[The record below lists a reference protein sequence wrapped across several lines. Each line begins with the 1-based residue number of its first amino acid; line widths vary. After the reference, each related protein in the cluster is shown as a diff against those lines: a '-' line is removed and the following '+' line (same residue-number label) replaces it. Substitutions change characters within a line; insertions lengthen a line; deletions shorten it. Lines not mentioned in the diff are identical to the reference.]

1 MLLIKNSFVLKN
13 KTVFVV
19 LPNLFEAQKYYDNL
33 SSIAGEENVLFYP
46 SDPTLTT
53 LMALGSSDFLNERLY
68 TIRALLTD
76 KPYIVVTTHIG
87 LKRRTLSVDDY
98 KRSVKTLRTKD
109 EISIERLANILQANG
124 YERNYIVERP
134 GEFSI
139 RGNIVDIFTKENQFP
154 YRLDF
159 FGDEIEVIKIFDIED
174 QRSFDTV
181 DEIDIMPLN
190 EIFFTEE
197 IKNNAIN
204 KINKYFDDYTL
215 NDREKEKLYVDLENI
230 SERRNFSTLS
240 IYTSFFNSKPTNIL
254 DFSKDK
260 EIYLID
266 KHLMVIDEKNMA
278 DDFKSFSMSLGN
290 SKAYLEIPF
299 YLSLEE
305 SLKEKY
311 IEINNYGIDEYNQYE
326 SLAIRDINYYS
337 NNCELFYLDNKEY
350 FNDFTTIITLKN
362 KDFFT
367 KFKIFLNEKGYLFN
381 ENKIIKK
388 GINLLNEEHF
398 YNFLDFK
405 NKLLIISDSH
415 LISNK
420 IKPKIRYRSVLNE
433 SSKIRHVSELSPG
446 DFVVHYE
453 HGIAKY
459 LGLVTMDITG
469 VKRDYLQLEYA
480 NNESMYIPVD
490 QIDMILKYGAKEGIE
505 PKLSR
510 LGGKTWSNTK
520 AKVKKRIKDLSDKLL
535 NLYAQREV
543 SDAYEFGVHKAAEL
557 EFAQDFVYEETKDQE
572 MAIQETLYDMSS
584 PKLMDRLV
592 IGDVGFGKTEVALR
606 ASFKAVLD
614 GKQVAYLVPTT
625 ILARQHYHTFTD
637 RFDKYGA
644 NVALLSRFQT
654 QKEQK
659 EIIDRL
665 KRGLIDV
672 VIGTHRLLSND
683 IGFKDLGLFIIDEE
697 QRFGVEHKERIKELK
712 VNIDTLTLTATP
724 IPRTLQMSLSGLKD
738 MSMIETPPRNR
749 YPIQTYVMERNDTII
764 KEAIE
769 REIARGG
776 QVFYLHNRVQSIPK
790 VAERLSKLVP
800 EAKITY
806 AHGKMNRND
815 IEEVLTDFISHEYN
829 VLVATTIIETGID
842 IPNTN
847 TIIIHDA
854 DQLGLAQL
862 YQVRGRVG
870 RSDKIAYAY
879 LMYDKNKILT
889 EATKKR
895 LSAIERY
902 TELGSGFK
910 VAVEDLTIRGAGDL
924 LGSEQSGFIDSVGIE
939 MYTELLKEVITGKE
953 REIVSNNEVYV
964 SQHVAPEYI
973 DNDLVRIEIH
983 KSVSKINNFQDVES
997 LKAELLDR
1005 FGNIDQ
1011 ELILY
1016 MYEKLYKKQAYRL
1029 GVEKTDVTPNQVE
1042 IVISKE
1048 KSKEIDG
1055 NKLFKLASHF
1065 QTPIK
1070 LSYLKEKVGIKFD
1083 ITNEKKHWLFVVNV
1097 FLSNYLQ

>member
-1 MLLIKNSFVLKN
+1 MLMIKNSFVSKN

-33 SSIAGEENVLFYP
+33 STIVGEENVLFYP
-46 SDPTLTT
+46 NDPTLTT

-68 TIRALLTD
+68 TIRALLTG
-76 KPYIVVTTHIG
+76 KPYIVVTTHLG

-98 KRSVKTLRTKD
+98 KKSVKTLKTND
-109 EISIERLANILQANG
+109 EISIKKLSYILQANG

-134 GEFSI
+134 GEFSV

-159 FGDEIEVIKIFDIED
+159 FGDEIEIIKIFDIDD
-174 QRSFDTV
+174 QRSFDSV
-181 DEIDIMPLN
+181 SEIDIMPLN

-197 IKNNAIN
+197 IKDAAIAR
-204 KINKYFDDYTL
+204 INKYFDEYQL
-215 NDREKEKLYVDLENI
+215 NDREKEKLFNDLENI
-230 SERRNFSTLS
+230 NERRNFSTLS

-254 DFSKDK
+254 DFSNDK
-260 EIYLID
+260 EIFVID
-266 KHLMVIDEKNMA
+266 KHQMIIDEKNLK
-278 DDFKSFSMSLGN
+278 DDIKSFSMSLGN
-290 SKAYLEIPF
+290 SKAYEEIPF

-305 SLKEKY
+305 SLKIKY
-311 IEINNYGIDEYNQYE
+311 IEINNFGIDSNNEYE
-326 SLAIRDINYYS
+326 SLNIKDLNYYA
-337 NNCELFYLDNKEY
+337 NNYELFYIDNKEY
-350 FNDFTTIITLKN
+350 FNNYTVIITIKN
-362 KDFFT
+362 KDFFK
-367 KFKIFLNEKGYLFN
+367 KFKIFINEKGLLFN
-381 ENKIIKK
+381 EDAIIENE
-388 GINLLNEEHF
+388 INIISGEHLF
-398 YNFLDFK
+398 NFLDHK
-405 NKLLIISDSH
+405 NKILVISDSH
-415 LISNK
+415 LISHK

-433 SSKIRHVSELSPG
+433 SSKIRSVTELSPG

-459 LGLVTMDITG
+459 LGLVTMDLTG

-490 QIDMILKYGAKEGIE
+490 QIDLILKYGSREGKK

-510 LGGKTWSNTK
+510 LGGKTWANTK
-520 AKVKKRIKDLSDKLL
+520 ARVKKRIKDLSDKLL
-535 NLYAQREV
+535 NLYAAREV
-543 SDAYEFGVHKAAEL
+543 SDAYEFNVHKTAEF
-557 EFAQDFVYEETKDQE
+557 EFSQDFIYEETKDQQR
-572 MAIQETLYDMSS
+572 AIEETLSDMSS

-606 ASFKAVLD
+606 AAFKAVLD

-625 ILARQHYHTFTD
+625 ILARQHYYTFID

-654 QKEQK
+654 QAEQK
-659 EIIDRL
+659 EIIKRL
-665 KRGLIDV
+665 KSGLIDV
-672 VIGTHRLLSND
+672 VIGTHRILSQD

-712 VNIDTLTLTATP
+712 VNVDTLTLTATP

-749 YPIQTYVMERNDTII
+749 YPIQTYVMPRNETII

-776 QVFYLHNRVQSIPK
+776 QVFYLYNRVQSIPRIVQK
-790 VAERLSKLVP
+790 LEKLVP
-800 EAKITY
+800 EAKINF
-806 AHGKMNRND
+806 AHGKMNRHD
-815 IEEVLTDFISHEYN
+815 IEDVLSDFISHEFN

-847 TIIIHDA
+847 TIIIHDS

-889 EATKKR
+889 DATKKR
-895 LSAIERY
+895 LNAIERY

-910 VAVEDLTIRGAGDL
+910 VAIEDLTIRGAGDL

-939 MYTELLKEVITGKE
+939 MYTELLREVITGKE
-953 REIVSNNEVYV
+953 KVITSNNEVYV

-973 DNDLVRIEIH
+973 NNDLVRIEIH
-983 KSVSKINNFQDVES
+983 KSISRINTFEDVEN
-997 LKAELLDR
+997 LKLELEDR
-1005 FGNIDQ
+1005 FGEIDQ

-1016 MYEKLYKKQAYRL
+1016 MYEKLYKKQAHRI

-1042 IVISKE
+1042 IKISKE

-1055 NKLFKLASHF
+1055 NKLFKLASHYH
-1065 QTPIK
+1065 TPTS

-1083 ITNEKKHWLFVVNV
+1083 MRNEKKHWLFVLNV
-1097 FLSNYLQ
+1097 FLSNYLK